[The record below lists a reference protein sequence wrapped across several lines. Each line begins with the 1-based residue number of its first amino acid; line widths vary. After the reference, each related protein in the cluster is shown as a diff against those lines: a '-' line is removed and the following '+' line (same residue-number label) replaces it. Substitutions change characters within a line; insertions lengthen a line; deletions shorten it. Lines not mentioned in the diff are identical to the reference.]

1 MNISDY
7 LPSYDDVVAGLT
19 KARDYTSPVNS
30 IGDAVNIASMLL
42 PPGIRG
48 AGVAMPALRAS
59 ELPAETITGAAVR
72 FGNRIFTG
80 PHHVGA
86 LEAAERELGPDVGLD
101 WVNAKHAGQDPDG
114 FITSTGRFVTRD
126 EAAKIAAGN
135 GSIPTGPGG
144 ALRSENVQ

>member
-7 LPSYDDVVAGLT
+7 LPSYDDIVAGLT

-42 PPGIRG
+42 PPGVR
-48 AGVAMPALRAS
+48 
-59 ELPAETITGAAVR
+59 PAETITGAAVR